1 MRTGISEL
9 PGLEWEPRQQ
19 PVAAEAPKA
28 YGPGEAPLEN
38 LPAEIL
44 GKLLAKAGGI

>member
-9 PGLEWEPRQQ
+9 SGSDWEPRHE
-19 PVAAEAPKA
+19 PINIEPAKPN
-28 YGPGEAPLEN
+28 GPGEAPLER

-44 GKLLAKAGGI
+44 GEYQI